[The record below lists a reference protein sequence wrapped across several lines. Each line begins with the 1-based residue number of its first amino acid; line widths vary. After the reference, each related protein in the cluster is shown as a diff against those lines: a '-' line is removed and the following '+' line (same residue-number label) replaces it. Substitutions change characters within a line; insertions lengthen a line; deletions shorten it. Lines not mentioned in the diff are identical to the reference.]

1 MRRFQRVMGALNR
14 QALFTGFPAERCGAA
29 FKKEI
34 GVAVSEV
41 FEIMMIVSFGISW
54 PMNVMKSYKARTT
67 RGKSLS
73 FLIFILVGYVCGI
86 TSKLLAN
93 TFKWY
98 VMFFYVLNFVMVFAD
113 LLLYIRNY
121 RLDKA
126 VQASPQLGV

>member
-14 QALFTGFPAERCGAA
+14 QALFAGFPAERCGAA

-86 TSKLLAN
+86 TSKLLAD
-93 TFKWY
+93 TLKWY

-126 VQASPQLGV
+126 AQASPQIGV